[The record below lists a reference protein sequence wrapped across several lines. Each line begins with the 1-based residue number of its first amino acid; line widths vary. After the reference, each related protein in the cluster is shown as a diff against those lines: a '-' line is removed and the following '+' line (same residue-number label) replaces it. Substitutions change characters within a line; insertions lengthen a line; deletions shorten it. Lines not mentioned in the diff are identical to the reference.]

1 MRIDILLQDVRH
13 AVRLLRTAPGLSI
26 VIVATLGLTLATIIA
41 TFAVLNAALL
51 RQLPYREPERVAF
64 LKHSYADSG
73 GAGSTPLFLDFRRQ
87 ARSFESISV
96 TAPWSF
102 NLTGSGEPERLRGL
116 VVSADFFETLGVPA
130 WRGRTFLP
138 EEEQPGRA
146 GVVVVSYG
154 LWERR
159 FGSDPRLI
167 GSRLQLNG
175 DPYEVIGIM
184 PRGFAWGRT
193 YGKEALGEL
202 WAPFALTAARTSESA
217 RGNEFLD
224 VYGRLRPDVQLRDAQ
239 AELDGIVQGLRAR
252 FRNRY
257 TVASGFR
264 VTAVSLQEEII
275 GSLRGGLLL
284 ILAAVAS
291 LVLIAALNVAGL
303 LLARATGRRRET
315 SVRVALGASRGRLA
329 HQIMI
334 EAAVLVAAAGSV
346 GLLAAFV
353 AARAFDR
360 IDRITLPRSQP
371 IQIDAT
377 VAGFAFIAALA
388 VALVSGLLPALHVS
402 RSNLTSWLQPRAS
415 IAGGR
420 DAARMRRVLIVAQ
433 TALALALLVQA
444 GLLVRSVGELQRVST
459 GFRAENALIAQLNPV
474 SRYHE
479 DHARVGFVTDVLA
492 QVAGKPNVLSAGVV
506 SELPLSGYSNSSS
519 FYIEGRIIPQED
531 KQPHAETWSATS
543 GYFATLG
550 IGLQRG
556 RLFDDRD
563 TSESAPVTVVS
574 ESLTRTYFPREDPIG
589 KRIDFEGSSRKHAW
603 REIVGIVSDVHDR
616 HLERM
621 PGPQIYVPYVQRPT
635 GGLFLA
641 VRSTQEALGSHAL
654 VRSAVRAVDA
664 NLPAYGFTSM
674 DRLVSLDT
682 RDKRA
687 GSAALGAFAVAAML
701 LAAIGL
707 YALLAQT
714 VRERVPEIGVR
725 MALGARSTDVL
736 RLFIEDG
743 GRLILFG
750 VVAGLPIAL
759 VASRLL
765 RGVIFGVTST
775 DPATYVAVGALF
787 VIVGGAACA
796 LPAWRATRID
806 PLRALR
812 E

>member
-1 MRIDILLQDVRH
+1 
-13 AVRLLRTAPGLSI
+13 
-26 VIVATLGLTLATIIA
+26 
-41 TFAVLNAALL
+41 
-51 RQLPYREPERVAF
+51 
-64 LKHSYADSG
+64 
-73 GAGSTPLFLDFRRQ
+73 
-87 ARSFESISV
+87 
-96 TAPWSF
+96 
-102 NLTGSGEPERLRGL
+102 
-116 VVSADFFETLGVPA
+116 
-130 WRGRTFLP
+130 
-138 EEEQPGRA
+138 
-146 GVVVVSYG
+146 
-154 LWERR
+154 
-159 FGSDPRLI
+159 
-167 GSRLQLNG
+167 
-175 DPYEVIGIM
+175 
-184 PRGFAWGRT
+184 
-193 YGKEALGEL
+193 
-202 WAPFALTAARTSESA
+202 
-217 RGNEFLD
+217 
-224 VYGRLRPDVQLRDAQ
+224 
-239 AELDGIVQGLRAR
+239 
-252 FRNRY
+252 
-257 TVASGFR
+257 
-264 VTAVSLQEEII
+264 
-275 GSLRGGLLL
+275 
-284 ILAAVAS
+284 
-291 LVLIAALNVAGL
+291 
-303 LLARATGRRRET
+303 
-315 SVRVALGASRGRLA
+315 
-329 HQIMI
+329 MI

-459 GFRAENALIAQLNPV
+459 GFRAENVLIAQLNPV